1 MTELTAEEL
10 AAQIEQQKLE
20 EHKNEVRISH
30 PPLPLPL
37 WWYESHVESLL
48 RRLGMM
54 GSSRSA
60 GLKLSG
66 LDFL

>member
-30 PPLPLPL
+30 PPLPPSVLVRTPTRN
-37 WWYESHVESLL
+37 L
-48 RRLGMM
+48 RRV
-54 GSSRSA
+54 
-60 GLKLSG
+60 GLV
-66 LDFL
+66 

>member
-30 PPLPLPL
+30 PPSPPLRIGTNPHA
-37 WWYESHVESLL
+37 ESSS
-48 RRLGMM
+48 RGLGMM
-54 GSSRSA
+54 GS
-60 GLKLSG
+60 K
-66 LDFL
+66 